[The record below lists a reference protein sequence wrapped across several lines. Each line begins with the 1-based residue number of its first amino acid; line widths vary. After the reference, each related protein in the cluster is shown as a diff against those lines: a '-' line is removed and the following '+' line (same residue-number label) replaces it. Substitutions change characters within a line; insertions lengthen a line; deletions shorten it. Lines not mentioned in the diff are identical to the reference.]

1 MIVSMFQFIL
11 EIPGSAS
18 LKDKRRVIKSLKD
31 RIQSKF
37 KVSAA
42 EVDLQSSIKFA
53 QIGVALVSNSKRY
66 GESVMQKIL
75 SFVEENTPGRM
86 IDAKIMTEHF

>member
-1 MIVSMFQFIL
+1 MIVSMIQFIL

-37 KVSAA
+37 KVSVA

-75 SFVEENTPGRM
+75 SYMEENTPGRM

>member
-1 MIVSMFQFIL
+1 MIQFIL

-37 KVSAA
+37 KVSVA

-75 SFVEENTPGRM
+75 SYMEENTPGRM

>member
-1 MIVSMFQFIL
+1 MIVSMIQFIL
-11 EIPGSAS
+11 EIPASAS

-37 KVSAA
+37 KVSVA

-75 SFVEENTPGRM
+75 SFVEEHTPGRM
-86 IDAKIMTEHF
+86 IDAKIMPAQF

>member
-1 MIVSMFQFIL
+1 MIQFIL
-11 EIPGSAS
+11 EIPASAS

-37 KVSAA
+37 KVSVA

-75 SFVEENTPGRM
+75 NYIEENTPGRM
-86 IDAKIMTEHF
+86 IDAKIMTEQF

>member
-37 KVSAA
+37 KVSVA